1 MKRDFIDVVK
11 QLKNSI
17 TPTDFF
23 VDYPKVYL
31 NIKDYERHLNLLN
44 SLIGKENIEEEFVD
58 LVTSYPEVMK
68 SIPILLA
75 THETKFN
82 IINVPTVTML
92 DNIRNRNFSII
103 DEQYIC
109 YDFIEQN
116 HPIEDYAEFLEKTG
130 LLDLLKEK
138 KIKSLVDYAIGI
150 EVGMDTNARK
160 SRSGQI
166 MEAIVEE
173 YLKLLNIDY
182 NSQMKSVDID
192 KKYGTNLCSIGKAA
206 KKFDFVYKS
215 KNDNKII
222 VMEVNY
228 YGKQGSKPNETAKSY
243 IELNNKIKIMP
254 NVKFVWITDGKGW
267 LPSRTNLED
276 AYDEIE
282 NLYTLKD
289 LENGILEKL

>member
-1 MKRDFIDVVK
+1 MKRDFEDVIK
-11 QLKNSI
+11 GLKNSI

-44 SLIGKENIEEEFVD
+44 SLIGKDNIEEEFID
-58 LVTSYPEVMK
+58 LVSEYPEIMR

-82 IINVPTVTML
+82 IINVPTMEML
-92 DNIRNRNFSII
+92 NGIKNKHFNII

-109 YDFIEQN
+109 YDFVQLN
-116 HPIEDYAEFLEKTG
+116 HPIEDYAKFLKKSG
-130 LLDLLKEK
+130 LLDLLKDK
-138 KIKSLVDYAIGI
+138 KIKSLVDYTIGV

-160 SRSGQI
+160 SRTGQI

-173 YLKLLNIDY
+173 YIKLLNVEYDV
-182 NSQMKSVDID
+182 QMKSADID
-192 KKYGTNLCSIGKAA
+192 KKYGTNLCSIGKAT

-243 IELNNKIKIMP
+243 IELSNKIKEID

-267 LPSRTNLED
+267 LPSKTNLED
-276 AYDEIE
+276 AYDEVE
-282 NLYTLKD
+282 NLYTLSD
-289 LENGILEKL
+289 LENNILEKI

>member
-1 MKRDFIDVVK
+1 MKRNFEEVIK
-11 QLKNSI
+11 GLKKSI

-58 LVTSYPEVMK
+58 LVSEYPEIMK

-75 THETKFN
+75 SHEAKFN
-82 IINVPTVTML
+82 IVNVPTTTML
-92 DNIRNRNFSII
+92 DNIKNGNFNII

-109 YDFIEQN
+109 YDFIELN
-116 HPIEDYAEFLEKTG
+116 HPIEDYAGFLKKSG
-130 LLDLLKEK
+130 LLDLLKDK

-173 YLKLLNIDY
+173 YIKLLNIEY
-182 NSQMKSVDID
+182 NSQMKSADID
-192 KKYGTNLCSIGKAA
+192 EKYGTNLCSIGKAT

-215 KNDNKII
+215 KIDNQII

-243 IELNNKIKIMP
+243 IELNNKIKVID

-276 AYDEIE
+276 AYDEVE
-282 NLYTLKD
+282 HLYTLAD
-289 LENGILEKL
+289 LENGILTKL